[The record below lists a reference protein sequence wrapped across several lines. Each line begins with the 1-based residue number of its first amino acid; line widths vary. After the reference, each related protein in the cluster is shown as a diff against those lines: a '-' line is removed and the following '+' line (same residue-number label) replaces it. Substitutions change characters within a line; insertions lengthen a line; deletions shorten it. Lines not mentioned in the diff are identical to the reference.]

1 MATKTVKDDE
11 KTINDVLSELEEA
24 EAEAEAEAVVVA
36 DSAETESIEDII
48 DSDDETEEE
57 RKAREQAE
65 HTQEIIEA
73 VRGKSSVVISDEETG
88 KDYKLSYNRA
98 IVLKMERGGVTLQSA
113 IDEYASGTLTGTV
126 SFLRDFV
133 MPAFKANDP
142 SVDLDEVVDVW
153 QRIDGKND
161 LVVIL
166 IALYTSTTQ
175 SLIEDPTKGG
185 RGKFRL
191 V

>member
-11 KTINDVLSELEEA
+11 KTINDVLSELE
-24 EAEAEAEAVVVA
+24 EAEAEAVVVA

-113 IDEYASGTLTGTV
+113 IDEYVSGTLTGTV

-175 SLIEDPTKGG
+175 SLIKDPTKGG

>member
-1 MATKTVKDDE
+1 MATKTVKNDE
-11 KTINDVLSELEEA
+11 KSINDVLSELEEA
-24 EAEAEAEAVVVA
+24 EADAVDVA
-36 DSAETESIEDII
+36 DSAEAESIESIL
-48 DSDDETEEE
+48 DSDGETEEE
-57 RKAREQAE
+57 RAAREQAE
-65 HTQEIIEA
+65 HTQEIIDA
-73 VRGKSSVVISDEETG
+73 VRGKSSVIVTDEETG
-88 KDYKLSYNRA
+88 KEYKLSYNRA

-113 IDEYASGTLTGTV
+113 IDEYSSGTLTGTV

-153 QRIDGKND
+153 QRTDGKND

>member
-11 KTINDVLSELEEA
+11 KTINDVLSELE

-65 HTQEIIEA
+65 RTQEIIEA
-73 VRGKSSVVISDEETG
+73 VRGKSSVIVTDEETG
-88 KDYKLSYNRA
+88 KEYKLSYNRA

-113 IDEYASGTLTGTV
+113 IDEYSSGTLTGTV

-153 QRIDGKND
+153 HRVDGKND